1 MSARRTRLAA
11 ASATAVL
18 LPLLG
23 AGVAGAAPDAAPV
36 AGAAGI
42 GDPYYPTYG
51 NGGYDVQHYDLAV
64 RYDPATDRLA
74 GRARIDLRTTQALS
88 SFHLDLVGLTVRAV
102 TVGGAPAT
110 WVRRGGHELVV
121 RPARAL
127 ARGAAVTVDVRYDG
141 VPRSFTDGSGETYGF
156 LTTRDGA
163 VAIGEPE
170 AAAQWFPV
178 DDHPSD
184 KATYRLALTV
194 PKGLETISNGL
205 DTRRTVDGDWATT
218 TWEPAAPMAPY
229 LAFFAIGHFDVHR
242 WRTAAGLPVI
252 DAVDSRIQG
261 PLRARIDATFA
272 RQGEVLAA
280 EASWFGPYP
289 FETAGGVVDADAVD
303 YALENQTRPTYPA
316 YVWEDPQSPTQGTDV
331 VVHELAHQWYGDS
344 VSLDRWSDIWLN
356 EGFATYAEWL
366 WNEREFGYT
375 PQEQFDV
382 FYAEPAS
389 SDSWTTTPQ
398 DPGVA
403 DLFSSAVYVRGAM
416 TLQALR
422 ATVGDAVFFDVLRS
436 WAGTRRDGN
445 GTTAQFVA
453 LAERKAGRPLD
464 ALFRAW
470 LSTPRKPGPLPTA
483 ATTPARSAEVTG
495 AVQAWRAALDRR
507 LTREAAATQR

>member
-11 ASATAVL
+11 ATCVTAAVL
-18 LPLLG
+18 LPLLADG
-23 AGVAGAAPDAAPV
+23 AAGAAPDAGPVPGAPGV
-36 AGAAGI
+36 

-88 SFHLDLVGLTVRAV
+88 TFHLDLVGLTVRAV
-102 TVGGAPAT
+102 TVAGAPAT
-110 WVRRGGHELVV
+110 WVRPGPHELVV
-121 RPARAL
+121 RPARPL
-127 ARGAAVTVDVRYDG
+127 PRGAAVTVDVRYDG
-141 VPRSFTDGSGETYGF
+141 VPQSFTDPTGDTYGF
-156 LTTRDGA
+156 LRTSDGA

-218 TWEPAAPMAPY
+218 TWEPRDPMAPY
-229 LAFFAIGHFDVHR
+229 LAFWALGHFDVHR
-242 WRTAAGLPVI
+242 WRTAAGLPVV

-261 PLRARIDATFA
+261 PLRARIDASFA

-280 EASWFGPYP
+280 EQRWFGPYP
-289 FETAGGVVDADAVD
+289 FETVGGVVDAGAVD

-316 YVWEDPQSPTQGTDV
+316 YSWDDPQAPEQGDSV
-331 VVHELAHQWYGDS
+331 VVHELAHQWFGDA

-366 WNEREFGYT
+366 WAEQEFGFT
-375 PQEQFDV
+375 PQEQFDAL
-382 FYAEPAS
+382 YAQRAAS
-389 SDSWTTTPQ
+389 PFWTVTPQ
-398 DPGVA
+398 DPGV
-403 DLFSSAVYVRGAM
+403 DHLFDDAVYLRGAM
-416 TLQALR
+416 TLQVLR
-422 ATVGDAVFFDVLRS
+422 DAVGDAAFFDVLRT
-436 WAGTRRDGN
+436 WARTRRDGG
-445 GTTAQFVA
+445 GTTAAFVA
-453 LAERKAGRPLD
+453 LAERRSGRQLD
-464 ALFRAW
+464 GLFRTW
-470 LSTPRKPGPLPTA
+470 LSTPGKPAHPA
-483 ATTPARSAEVTG
+483 AAAAADVTPPRAGVLAW
-495 AVQAWRAALDRR
+495 QAGLERR
-507 LTREAAATQR
+507 LAQGRLAQGR